1 MTQMLSLYLTC
12 KSQTWLEWFIFPVTF
27 YRHSIFLGVVT
38 IILNSPLKGNDCR
51 QFWSFTL
58 SFYKKKNRRSIL
70 ASTQFCSASIHVTVK
85 SFLLSIH
92 PGGMRVMLLYIY
104 IVLLDWC
111 LTWFFLKP
119 KITKFTVSICQNHS
133 TVWITQLQYERKKYQ
148 VKMCLVRFSSAKMC
162 KVKWWN
168 RAVAESCVCLSLSS
182 ATNYNILNSEW
193 ELDNKGKFLG
203 LSGSHLAHLWN
214 MLLPVL

>member
-1 MTQMLSLYLTC
+1 MTQMLSLYLTR
-12 KSQTWLEWFIFPVTF
+12 KSQTWLEWFIFPITF
-27 YRHSIFLGVVT
+27 YLSSQHFPWCCDYYIKFPFKRKWLIVD
-38 IILNSPLKGNDCR
+38 NSGPSL
-51 QFWSFTL
+51 WA
-58 SFYKKKNRRSIL
+58 FYKKKPRKSIL
-70 ASTQFCSASIHVTVK
+70 ASTQFCSASIHFTVK

-133 TVWITQLQYERKKYQ
+133 TVWITQLWYERKKYQ

-168 RAVAESCVCLSLSS
+168 RAVAKSHVFESQLC
-182 ATNYNILNSEW
+182 
-193 ELDNKGKFLG
+193 
-203 LSGSHLAHLWN
+203 H
-214 MLLPVL
+214 